1 MSSQDRLQ
9 QHQALNGTTKRSG
22 IGDPK
27 STGLGATNLLTVS
40 LDQADST
47 ISSESK
53 VRPDPKTT
61 SASHSRQTSASDA
74 FAHGHT
80 DREPTFESQG
90 TDAHVRS
97 RRMINHQR
105 PLRRTNSVREEDEL
119 YESAPPRGACE
130 VITPPR
136 GVLTYCNYALLEA
149 DALM

>member
-1 MSSQDRLQ
+1 MIAKRTTTISRIRIPQLIGYPTTMSSQDRLQ

-27 STGLGATNLLTVS
+27 STGLSATNLLTVS

-80 DREPTFESQG
+80 DREPTFDSQSHIIAVPPWADVG
-90 TDAHVRS
+90 S
-97 RRMINHQR
+97 
-105 PLRRTNSVREEDEL
+105 
-119 YESAPPRGACE
+119 SALP
-130 VITPPR
+130 
-136 GVLTYCNYALLEA
+136 
-149 DALM
+149 

>member
-1 MSSQDRLQ
+1 MGESGIFYSYFWSLGNLVWGLERTTLSS
-9 QHQALNGTTKRSG
+9 TTKRSG

-80 DREPTFESQG
+80 DREPTLESQQRMQVYM
-90 TDAHVRS
+90 A
-97 RRMINHQR
+97 RREHLKGR
-105 PLRRTNSVREEDEL
+105 HD
-119 YESAPPRGACE
+119 
-130 VITPPR
+130 
-136 GVLTYCNYALLEA
+136 
-149 DALM
+149 